1 MADPIREPGQGDPD
15 RIKVGLLV
23 PYRLIHS
30 RRFMIAMYAITC
42 LTIIA
47 ITNKLDTAMAIATV
61 ASALAASNAFQK
73 KDNPNAHEPKD

>member
-1 MADPIREPGQGDPD
+1 MGF
-15 RIKVGLLV
+15 LV

-30 RRFMIAMYAITC
+30 RRFMIAAYAITC

-73 KDNPNAHEPKD
+73 KGLNDEREQSKD